1 MRLFRRLIYR
11 VIPVV
16 APLLLAGMIP
26 YSSAQ
31 AAGPD
36 PSLCSFTASRL
47 NLPPGFPLNVC
58 WDGSQV
64 VIKNT
69 TPFVVHISLSGDV
82 GTLSRTS
89 VDGDA
94 AGALIAATETN
105 PAVLPPE
112 YQLTVHVGSG
122 GGSFAVQ
129 GNSDNVTY
137 AKLRALEG
145 FVPGN
150 VFADYEAISGFAGEL
165 SDDSSEYAQCMAGSN
180 FIEAAACSAS
190 FAWNVNFAVDRLAVE
205 TGVQLFRHSLS
216 LGALLNLINTA
227 LWAKGAVSS
236 ILDLRDS
243 PRSFS
248 ISPVSAPPA
257 QSAPPGGETGSSPTT
272 PSGSGGS
279 SSPSGPGGVASN
291 GSISIAWGSNPA
303 PAGDW
308 MDVTFTNF
316 PTGPVTWYC
325 VEGGTSYGPYS
336 TTLTSST
343 ETLTTNTCYDTE
355 AGDSDYFTA
364 EGIDSNTIPAD

>member
-1 MRLFRRLIYR
+1 
-11 VIPVV
+11 
-16 APLLLAGMIP
+16 
-26 YSSAQ
+26 
-31 AAGPD
+31 
-36 PSLCSFTASRL
+36 
-47 NLPPGFPLNVC
+47 
-58 WDGSQV
+58 V

-69 TPFVVHISLSGDV
+69 TPFVVQIALSGDV

-89 VDGDA
+89 VNGDA
-94 AGALIAATETN
+94 AGAVIAATNSN
-105 PAVLPPE
+105 PAVLPPDW
-112 YQLTVHVGSG
+112 QLTVPVESG
-122 GGSFAVQ
+122 GASFTVQ

-150 VFADYEAISGFAGEL
+150 VFADYEAISGFVSEL
-165 SDDSSEYAQCMAGSN
+165 SDDSSEYAQCMHGAN
-180 FIEAAACSAS
+180 FIEAAACSARY
-190 FAWNVNFAVDRLAVE
+190 AWNVNFAVNRLAVE
-205 TGVQLFRHSLS
+205 TGIQLFKYALS

-227 LWAKGAVSS
+227 LWAEDAVTS

-243 PRSFS
+243 PLSFS
-248 ISPVSAPPA
+248 ISSASSSPPQGA
-257 QSAPPGGETGSSPTT
+257 TPGGGTGSSPTAT
-272 PSGSGGS
+272 SGSGGS
-279 SSPSGPGGVASN
+279 SNTPGPGGAGSN

-303 PAGDW
+303 PHGDW

-325 VEGGTSYGPYS
+325 VEGGTSYGPYT

-364 EGIDSNTIPAD
+364 DGINSNTIPAD